1 MRNASTATRMNIAAR
16 TLRSTWRSRRRRKV
30 RLASG
35 INIIEINIAVSSS
48 DSWKFDTGSMIHT

>member
-1 MRNASTATRMNIAAR
+1 MRNASTATRMNIAVG

-48 DSWKFDTGSMIHT
+48 DSWNFDTGSMIHT